1 MPGIL
6 DEEFKLSE
14 EKLSYFS
21 FLFPQWNMPHDIWQL
36 RQEWEAQPGTGN
48 LLQTGL
54 YIAEKTKKQS
64 LAMDEESCLS
74 LQQECS
80 WRARSTQVSSCL
92 PLPFKVPERT
102 NKPKLAALPMGG
114 EACPGS
120 QWVWSG
126 RSFPSAAALTKQ
138 LRIAHRAVT
147 SRGTRGLWACFQRG
161 WVARTEK
168 YCSGGTHLDTMLE
181 EHTLGLHM
189 IQVMAQE
196 GHLGID
202 VVQFE
207 PSEDNLLNKIL

>member
-1 MPGIL
+1 
-6 DEEFKLSE
+6 
-14 EKLSYFS
+14 
-21 FLFPQWNMPHDIWQL
+21 MPHDIWQL

-114 EACPGS
+114 EACP
-120 QWVWSG
+120 SG
-126 RSFPSAAALTKQ
+126 FDVGEAFPVQQLSPSSWGLLTGQ
-138 LRIAHRAVT
+138 SL
-147 SRGTRGLWACFQRG
+147 
-161 WVARTEK
+161 
-168 YCSGGTHLDTMLE
+168 LE
-181 EHTLGLHM
+181 
-189 IQVMAQE
+189 AQE
-196 GHLGID
+196 GYGLVSRGVGWPGLKSTAQVELTWI
-202 VVQFE
+202 
-207 PSEDNLLNKIL
+207 PC